1 MGIEDVG
8 LILAY
13 SAGIMI
19 VFMISW
25 IFVTPLKFLGRLIL
39 NSILGAVFLIL
50 FNLVAQYFN
59 FYIGVNLETAMM
71 LGILGIPG
79 FIAILLLK
87 LLI

>member
-39 NSILGAVFLIL
+39 NSLLGAVFLIL

-59 FYIGVNLETAMM
+59 FHIGVNLMTAMM

>member
-25 IFVTPLKFLGRLIL
+25 IFVTPLKFLGRLVI
-39 NSILGAVFLIL
+39 NSLLGAVFLIL
-50 FNLVAQYFN
+50 FNMVGQYFN
-59 FYIGVNLETAMM
+59 FYIGVNLITALM

>member
-59 FYIGVNLETAMM
+59 FYIGVNLVTAMM

>member
-1 MGIEDVG
+1 MGMEDVG

-25 IFVTPLKFLGRLIL
+25 IFVKPLKFLGKLIL
-39 NSILGAVFLIL
+39 NSLLGAVFLIL
-50 FNLVAQYFN
+50 FNMVGQYFD
-59 FYIGVNLETAMM
+59 FHIGVNLVTSLM
-71 LGILGIPG
+71 LGVLGIPG
-79 FIAILLLK
+79 FIAVLLLK